1 MNMTTMN
8 AKLNLLETMTDTLAA
23 PRKQPAMKAAPRV
36 RIVPP
41 ARTQARAKASA
52 RPLWYTTIEHARDG
66 VAERLLGW
74 TLFLAAAS
82 GLAWLAITTCQFFLA
97 WHNLVTWVRLA
108 MV

>member
-1 MNMTTMN
+1 MTTMN

-23 PRKQPAMKAAPRV
+23 PRKQPAAKPAPRV

-41 ARTQARAKASA
+41 ARAGVRASA
-52 RPLWYTTIEHARDG
+52 KPLWYTTIEHARDS

-74 TLFLAAAS
+74 TLFLAAAA